1 MALLIQQ
8 TLAAKQAI
16 TAPSRAQAKRIN
28 TILTVSALIGM
39 VSLSA
44 CQTAPTAIKT
54 SSLQTLPSITQ
65 PTTAQRATSKQSTTK
80 QSTVQ
85 QTKTQQTKT
94 QQTKTQQTT
103 ANQAPV
109 IENRNNESNDYKG
122 DVYTLEPYTPP
133 EQPTATNPLTE
144 ATPVYTPSTQS
155 PIVTQP
161 DSHDAIILTPSR
173 EDYMIPEPSL
183 PSHSE
188 LLERARQ
195 NSQQRTHQSTAN
207 NSNLPAFRN
216 LMQVG
221 TEQLKSGNLNG
232 AESSFTRAQR
242 LAPKSSAVYF
252 YLAQVAL
259 KKNQPRKAEAMARRG
274 LTVAQDSNRRRA
286 LWQIILQSGQA
297 QGNARVVKEA
307 KQALR

>member
-8 TLAAKQAI
+8 TVAAKQSI

-28 TILTVSALIGM
+28 TILTVTALIGM
-39 VSLSA
+39 LSLSA

-54 SSLQTLPSITQ
+54 SSVQTLPSITQ
-65 PTTAQRATSKQSTTK
+65 PTTAQQATSKQSTAK

-85 QTKTQQTKT
+85 QTKTQQI
-94 QQTKTQQTT
+94 T
-103 ANQAPV
+103 ATQAPV
-109 IENRNNESNDYKG
+109 LENRTNESNDYKG

-144 ATPVYTPSTQS
+144 ATPFYTPSTQS

-195 NSQQRTHQSTAN
+195 NSQQRTQQSTAS

-221 TEQLKSGNLNG
+221 TEQLKAGNLNG

-252 YLAQVAL
+252 YLGQVAL

-274 LTVAQDSNRRRA
+274 LTVAQDSSRRRA

>member
-1 MALLIQQ
+1 MALFIQQ
-8 TLAAKQAI
+8 TVAAKQAI
-16 TAPSRAQAKRIN
+16 TAQATKQTKQTKLIN
-28 TILTVSALIGM
+28 SIVTVSALIGM
-39 VSLSA
+39 LSLSA
-44 CQTAPTAIKT
+44 CQTAPTVMKT
-54 SSLQTLPSITQ
+54 SPVQTLPSVTKQPSTATQ
-65 PTTAQRATSKQSTTK
+65 APIVKNSTHATS
-80 QSTVQ
+80 
-85 QTKTQQTKT
+85 
-94 QQTKTQQTT
+94 
-103 ANQAPV
+103 PY
-109 IENRNNESNDYKG
+109 ESNDYE
-122 DVYTLEPYTPP
+122 DEAYEYPIEPYTPP

-155 PIVTQP
+155 PIITQP
-161 DSHDAIILTPSR
+161 DSPDSPDAIILTPSR
-173 EDYMIPEPSL
+173 EDYMISEPSI
-183 PSHSE
+183 PSHNE

-195 NSQQRTHQSTAN
+195 NSQQRSQQSTTN

-221 TEQLKSGNLNG
+221 TGQLKAGNLNG

-252 YLAQVAL
+252 YLGQVAL

-274 LTVAQDSNRRRA
+274 LTVSQDSSRRRA

-297 QGNARVVKEA
+297 QGNARVIKEA

>member
-1 MALLIQQ
+1 MALFIQQ
-8 TLAAKQAI
+8 TVATKQVI
-16 TAPSRAQAKRIN
+16 TAQATKQTKRIN
-28 TILTVSALIGM
+28 TIFTVSAVIGM
-39 VSLSA
+39 LSLSA
-44 CQTAPTAIKT
+44 CQTAPTVMKT
-54 SSLQTLPSITQ
+54 SPVQTSPSVTKQPSTATQ
-65 PTTAQRATSKQSTTK
+65 APIVKNSTHATS
-80 QSTVQ
+80 
-85 QTKTQQTKT
+85 
-94 QQTKTQQTT
+94 
-103 ANQAPV
+103 PY
-109 IENRNNESNDYKG
+109 ESNNYENEA
-122 DVYTLEPYTPP
+122 YEYSIEPYTPP

-144 ATPVYTPSTQS
+144 ATPVYTPADTRSTQS

-161 DSHDAIILTPSR
+161 DSPDAIILTPSR
-173 EDYMIPEPSL
+173 EDYMISEPSI
-183 PSHSE
+183 PSHNE

-195 NSQQRTHQSTAN
+195 NSQQRSQQSTTN

-221 TEQLKSGNLNG
+221 TGQLKAGNLNG

-252 YLAQVAL
+252 YLGQVAL

-274 LTVAQDSNRRRA
+274 LTVSQDSSRRRA

-297 QGNARVVKEA
+297 QGNARVIKEA

>member
-1 MALLIQQ
+1 MALFIQQ
-8 TLAAKQAI
+8 TVAAKQAI
-16 TAPSRAQAKRIN
+16 TAQATTQIKQTKLIN
-28 TILTVSALIGM
+28 SIVTVSALIGM
-39 VSLSA
+39 LSLSA
-44 CQTAPTAIKT
+44 CQTAPTVMKT
-54 SSLQTLPSITQ
+54 SAVQTSQ
-65 PTTAQRATSKQSTTK
+65 PINK
-80 QSTVQ
+80 
-85 QTKTQQTKT
+85 
-94 QQTKTQQTT
+94 QTT
-103 ANQAPV
+103 AKQPSTATQAPIV
-109 IENRNNESNDYKG
+109 KNSTHVTSPYESNDYE
-122 DVYTLEPYTPP
+122 DEAYEYPIEPYTPP

-161 DSHDAIILTPSR
+161 DSPDSPDAIILTPSR
-173 EDYMIPEPSL
+173 EDYMISEPSI
-183 PSHSE
+183 PSHNE

-195 NSQQRTHQSTAN
+195 NSQQRSQQSTTN

-221 TEQLKSGNLNG
+221 TGQLKAGNLNG

-252 YLAQVAL
+252 YLGQVAL

-274 LTVAQDSNRRRA
+274 LTVSQDSSRRRA

-297 QGNARVVKEA
+297 QGNARVIKEA

>member
-1 MALLIQQ
+1 MALFIQQ
-8 TLAAKQAI
+8 TVAAKQAI
-16 TAPSRAQAKRIN
+16 TAQATTQIKQTKLIN
-28 TILTVSALIGM
+28 SIVTVSALIGM
-39 VSLSA
+39 LSLSA
-44 CQTAPTAIKT
+44 CQTAPTVMKT
-54 SSLQTLPSITQ
+54 SPVQTLPSVTKQPSTATQ
-65 PTTAQRATSKQSTTK
+65 APIVKNSTHATS
-80 QSTVQ
+80 
-85 QTKTQQTKT
+85 
-94 QQTKTQQTT
+94 
-103 ANQAPV
+103 PY
-109 IENRNNESNDYKG
+109 ESNDYE
-122 DVYTLEPYTPP
+122 DEAYEYPIEPYTPP

-155 PIVTQP
+155 PIITQP
-161 DSHDAIILTPSR
+161 DSPDSPDAIILTPSR
-173 EDYMIPEPSL
+173 EDYMISEPSI
-183 PSHSE
+183 PSHNE

-195 NSQQRTHQSTAN
+195 NSQQRSQQSTTN

-221 TEQLKSGNLNG
+221 TGQLKAGNLNG

-252 YLAQVAL
+252 YLGQVAL

-274 LTVAQDSNRRRA
+274 LTVSQDNSRRRA

-297 QGNARVVKEA
+297 QGNARVIKEA

>member
-1 MALLIQQ
+1 MALFIQQ
-8 TLAAKQAI
+8 TVAAKQAI
-16 TAPSRAQAKRIN
+16 TAQATTQTKQTKCIN
-28 TILTVSALIGM
+28 TIVTVSALIGM
-39 VSLSA
+39 LSLSA
-44 CQTAPTAIKT
+44 CQTAPTVMKT
-54 SSLQTLPSITQ
+54 SPVQTSQ
-65 PTTAQRATSKQSTTK
+65 PINK
-80 QSTVQ
+80 
-85 QTKTQQTKT
+85 
-94 QQTKTQQTT
+94 QTT
-103 ANQAPV
+103 AKQPSTATQAPIV
-109 IENRNNESNDYKG
+109 KNSTHATSPYESNDYEDEG
-122 DVYTLEPYTPP
+122 YEYPIEPYTPP

-161 DSHDAIILTPSR
+161 DSPDSPDAIILTPSR
-173 EDYMIPEPSL
+173 EDYMISEPSI
-183 PSHSE
+183 PSHNE

-195 NSQQRTHQSTAN
+195 NSQQRSQQSTTN

-221 TEQLKSGNLNG
+221 TGQLKAGNLNG

-297 QGNARVVKEA
+297 QGNARVIKEA

>member
-1 MALLIQQ
+1 MALFIQQ
-8 TLAAKQAI
+8 TVAAKQAI
-16 TAPSRAQAKRIN
+16 TAQATTQIKQTKLIN
-28 TILTVSALIGM
+28 SIVTVSALIGM
-39 VSLSA
+39 LSLSA
-44 CQTAPTAIKT
+44 CQTAPTVMTT
-54 SSLQTLPSITQ
+54 SAVQTSQ
-65 PTTAQRATSKQSTTK
+65 PINK
-80 QSTVQ
+80 
-85 QTKTQQTKT
+85 
-94 QQTKTQQTT
+94 QTT
-103 ANQAPV
+103 AKQPSTATQAPIV
-109 IENRNNESNDYKG
+109 KNSTHATSPYESNDYE
-122 DVYTLEPYTPP
+122 DEAYEYPIEPYTPP

-144 ATPVYTPSTQS
+144 ATPVYTPADTPSTQS

-161 DSHDAIILTPSR
+161 DSHDGPDAIILTPSR
-173 EDYMIPEPSL
+173 EDYMISEPSI
-183 PSHSE
+183 PSHNE

-195 NSQQRTHQSTAN
+195 NSQQRSQQSTTN

-221 TEQLKSGNLNG
+221 TGQLKAGNLNG

-252 YLAQVAL
+252 YLGQVAL

-274 LTVAQDSNRRRA
+274 LTVSQDSSRRRA

-297 QGNARVVKEA
+297 QGNARVIKEA

>member
-1 MALLIQQ
+1 MALFIQQ
-8 TLAAKQAI
+8 TVATKQAI
-16 TAPSRAQAKRIN
+16 TAQATKQTKQTKLIN
-28 TILTVSALIGM
+28 SIFTVSAVIGM
-39 VSLSA
+39 LSLSA
-44 CQTAPTAIKT
+44 CQTAPTVMTT
-54 SSLQTLPSITQ
+54 SAVQTSPSVTKQPSTATQ
-65 PTTAQRATSKQSTTK
+65 APIVKNNTHATS
-80 QSTVQ
+80 
-85 QTKTQQTKT
+85 
-94 QQTKTQQTT
+94 
-103 ANQAPV
+103 PY
-109 IENRNNESNDYKG
+109 ESNDYE
-122 DVYTLEPYTPP
+122 DEAYEYPIEPYTPP

-144 ATPVYTPSTQS
+144 ATPVYTPADTPSTQS

-161 DSHDAIILTPSR
+161 DSPDAIILTPSR
-173 EDYMIPEPSL
+173 EDYMISEPSI
-183 PSHSE
+183 PSHNE

-195 NSQQRTHQSTAN
+195 NSQQRSQQSTTN

-221 TEQLKSGNLNG
+221 TGQLKAGNLNG

-252 YLAQVAL
+252 YLGQVAL

-274 LTVAQDSNRRRA
+274 LTVSQDSSRRRA

-297 QGNARVVKEA
+297 QGNARVIKEA

>member
-1 MALLIQQ
+1 MALFIQQ
-8 TLAAKQAI
+8 TVAAKQAI
-16 TAPSRAQAKRIN
+16 TAQATTQIKQTKLIN
-28 TILTVSALIGM
+28 SIVTVSALIGM
-39 VSLSA
+39 LSLSA
-44 CQTAPTAIKT
+44 CQTAPTVMTT
-54 SSLQTLPSITQ
+54 SAVQTSQ
-65 PTTAQRATSKQSTTK
+65 PINK
-80 QSTVQ
+80 
-85 QTKTQQTKT
+85 
-94 QQTKTQQTT
+94 QTT
-103 ANQAPV
+103 AKQPSTATQAPIV
-109 IENRNNESNDYKG
+109 KNSTHATSPYESNDYE
-122 DVYTLEPYTPP
+122 DEAYEYPIEPYTPP

-161 DSHDAIILTPSR
+161 DSPDSPDAIILTPSR
-173 EDYMIPEPSL
+173 EDYMISEPSI
-183 PSHSE
+183 PSHNE

-195 NSQQRTHQSTAN
+195 NSQQRSQQSTTN

-221 TEQLKSGNLNG
+221 TEQLKAGNLNG

-252 YLAQVAL
+252 YLGQVAL

-274 LTVAQDSNRRRA
+274 LTVSQDSSRRRA

-297 QGNARVVKEA
+297 QGNARVIKEA

>member
-1 MALLIQQ
+1 MALFIQQ
-8 TLAAKQAI
+8 TVAAKQAI
-16 TAPSRAQAKRIN
+16 TAQATTQTKRIN
-28 TILTVSALIGM
+28 TIFTVSAVIGM
-39 VSLSA
+39 LSLSA
-44 CQTAPTAIKT
+44 CQTAPTVMKT
-54 SSLQTLPSITQ
+54 SPVQTLPSVTKQPSTATQ
-65 PTTAQRATSKQSTTK
+65 APIVKNSTHATS
-80 QSTVQ
+80 
-85 QTKTQQTKT
+85 
-94 QQTKTQQTT
+94 
-103 ANQAPV
+103 PY
-109 IENRNNESNDYKG
+109 ESNDYE
-122 DVYTLEPYTPP
+122 DEAYEYPIEPYTPP

-161 DSHDAIILTPSR
+161 DSPDSPDAIILTPSR
-173 EDYMIPEPSL
+173 EDYMISEPSI
-183 PSHSE
+183 PSHNE

-195 NSQQRTHQSTAN
+195 NSQQRSQQSTTN

-221 TEQLKSGNLNG
+221 TGQLKAGNLNG

-252 YLAQVAL
+252 YLGQVAL

-274 LTVAQDSNRRRA
+274 LTVSQDSSRRRA

-297 QGNARVVKEA
+297 QGNARVIKEA

>member
-8 TLAAKQAI
+8 TVAAKQAI

-39 VSLSA
+39 LSLSA

-54 SSLQTLPSITQ
+54 SSTQTLPSTTQ
-65 PTTAQRATSKQSTTK
+65 PTTAQQATSKQPTAK
-80 QSTVQ
+80 QSTA
-85 QTKTQQTKT
+85 

-103 ANQAPV
+103 ATQAPV
-109 IENRNNESNDYKG
+109 LENRTNENNDYKG

-195 NSQQRTHQSTAN
+195 NSQQRTQQSTAN

-221 TEQLKSGNLNG
+221 TEQLKSGNLNS

-252 YLAQVAL
+252 YLGQVAL

-274 LTVAQDSNRRRA
+274 LTVAQDSSRRRA

>member
-8 TLAAKQAI
+8 TVTAKQAI
-16 TAPSRAQAKRIN
+16 TALSRAQAKRIN

-39 VSLSA
+39 LSLSA

-54 SSLQTLPSITQ
+54 SSAQTLPSITQ
-65 PTTAQRATSKQSTTK
+65 PTTAQQATSKQPTAK
-80 QSTVQ
+80 QSTA
-85 QTKTQQTKT
+85 

-103 ANQAPV
+103 ATQAPV
-109 IENRNNESNDYKG
+109 LENRTNESNDYKG
-122 DVYTLEPYTPP
+122 DVYTIEPYTPP

-144 ATPVYTPSTQS
+144 AMPVYTPSTQS

-195 NSQQRTHQSTAN
+195 NSQQRTQQSTAN

-221 TEQLKSGNLNG
+221 TEQLKASNLNG

-274 LTVAQDSNRRRA
+274 LTVAQDSSRRRA

>member
-8 TLAAKQAI
+8 TVAAKQSI

-28 TILTVSALIGM
+28 TILTVTALIGM
-39 VSLSA
+39 LSLSA

-54 SSLQTLPSITQ
+54 SSVQTLPSITQ
-65 PTTAQRATSKQSTTK
+65 PTTAQQATSKQSTAK

-85 QTKTQQTKT
+85 QTKTQQI
-94 QQTKTQQTT
+94 T
-103 ANQAPV
+103 ATQAPV
-109 IENRNNESNDYKG
+109 LENRTNESNDYKG

-195 NSQQRTHQSTAN
+195 NSKQRTQQSTAN

-221 TEQLKSGNLNG
+221 TEQLKAGNLNG

-297 QGNARVVKEA
+297 QGNARVIKEA

>member
-1 MALLIQQ
+1 MALFIQQ
-8 TLAAKQAI
+8 TVAAKQAI
-16 TAPSRAQAKRIN
+16 TAQATKQTKLIN
-28 TILTVSALIGM
+28 SIVTVSALIGM
-39 VSLSA
+39 LSLSA
-44 CQTAPTAIKT
+44 CQTAPTVMTT
-54 SSLQTLPSITQ
+54 SAVQTSQ
-65 PTTAQRATSKQSTTK
+65 PINK
-80 QSTVQ
+80 
-85 QTKTQQTKT
+85 
-94 QQTKTQQTT
+94 QTT
-103 ANQAPV
+103 AKQPSTATQAPIV
-109 IENRNNESNDYKG
+109 KSSTHATSPYESNDYE
-122 DVYTLEPYTPP
+122 DEAYEYPIEPYTPP

-144 ATPVYTPSTQS
+144 ATPVYTPAYTPSTQS

-161 DSHDAIILTPSR
+161 DSHDGSDAIILTPSR
-173 EDYMIPEPSL
+173 EDYMISEPSI
-183 PSHSE
+183 PSHNE

-195 NSQQRTHQSTAN
+195 NSQQRSQQSTTN

-221 TEQLKSGNLNG
+221 TGQLKAGNLNG

-252 YLAQVAL
+252 YLGQVAL

-274 LTVAQDSNRRRA
+274 LTVSQDSSRRRA

-297 QGNARVVKEA
+297 QDNARVIKEA

>member
-1 MALLIQQ
+1 MALFIQQ
-8 TLAAKQAI
+8 TVAAKQAI
-16 TAPSRAQAKRIN
+16 TAQATTQIKQTKLIN
-28 TILTVSALIGM
+28 SIVTVSALIGM
-39 VSLSA
+39 LSLSA
-44 CQTAPTAIKT
+44 CQTAPTVMTT
-54 SSLQTLPSITQ
+54 SAVQTSQ
-65 PTTAQRATSKQSTTK
+65 PINK
-80 QSTVQ
+80 
-85 QTKTQQTKT
+85 
-94 QQTKTQQTT
+94 QTT
-103 ANQAPV
+103 AKQPSTATQAPIV
-109 IENRNNESNDYKG
+109 KNSTHATGPYESNDYE
-122 DVYTLEPYTPP
+122 DEAYEYPIEPYTPP

-161 DSHDAIILTPSR
+161 DSPDSPDAIILTPSR
-173 EDYMIPEPSL
+173 EDYMISEPSI
-183 PSHSE
+183 PSHNE

-195 NSQQRTHQSTAN
+195 NSQQRSQQSTTN

-221 TEQLKSGNLNG
+221 TGQLKAGNLNG

-252 YLAQVAL
+252 YLGQVAL

-274 LTVAQDSNRRRA
+274 LTVSQDSSRRRA

-297 QGNARVVKEA
+297 QGNARVIKEA

>member
-1 MALLIQQ
+1 MALFIQQ
-8 TLAAKQAI
+8 TVATKQAI
-16 TAPSRAQAKRIN
+16 TAQATTQKKRIN
-28 TILTVSALIGM
+28 TIFTVSAVIGM
-39 VSLSA
+39 LSLSA
-44 CQTAPTAIKT
+44 CQTASTVMKT
-54 SSLQTLPSITQ
+54 SPVQTSPSVTKQPSTATQ
-65 PTTAQRATSKQSTTK
+65 APIVKNSTHATS
-80 QSTVQ
+80 
-85 QTKTQQTKT
+85 
-94 QQTKTQQTT
+94 
-103 ANQAPV
+103 PY
-109 IENRNNESNDYKG
+109 ESNDYE
-122 DVYTLEPYTPP
+122 DEAYEYPIEPYTPP

-155 PIVTQP
+155 PIITQP
-161 DSHDAIILTPSR
+161 DSPDSPDAIILTPSR
-173 EDYMIPEPSL
+173 EDYMISEPSI
-183 PSHSE
+183 PSHNE

-195 NSQQRTHQSTAN
+195 NSQQRSQQSTTN

-221 TEQLKSGNLNG
+221 TGQLKAGNLNG

-252 YLAQVAL
+252 YLGQVAL

-274 LTVAQDSNRRRA
+274 LTVSQDSSRRRA

-297 QGNARVVKEA
+297 QGNARVIKEA

>member
-1 MALLIQQ
+1 MALFIQQ
-8 TLAAKQAI
+8 TVAAKQAI
-16 TAPSRAQAKRIN
+16 TAQATTQTKRIN
-28 TILTVSALIGM
+28 TIFTVSAVIGM
-39 VSLSA
+39 LSLSA
-44 CQTAPTAIKT
+44 CQTAPTVMKT
-54 SSLQTLPSITQ
+54 SPVQTSPSVTKQPSTATQ
-65 PTTAQRATSKQSTTK
+65 APIVKNSTHATS
-80 QSTVQ
+80 
-85 QTKTQQTKT
+85 
-94 QQTKTQQTT
+94 
-103 ANQAPV
+103 PY
-109 IENRNNESNDYKG
+109 ESNDYK
-122 DVYTLEPYTPP
+122 DEAYTPP

-161 DSHDAIILTPSR
+161 DSPDALILTPSR
-173 EDYMIPEPSL
+173 EDYMISEPSIS
-183 PSHSE
+183 SHNE

-195 NSQQRTHQSTAN
+195 NSQQRSQQSTTN

-221 TEQLKSGNLNG
+221 TGQLKAGNLNG

-252 YLAQVAL
+252 YLGQVAL

-274 LTVAQDSNRRRA
+274 LTVSQDSSRRRA

-297 QGNARVVKEA
+297 QGNARVIKEA

>member
-1 MALLIQQ
+1 MALFIQQ
-8 TLAAKQAI
+8 TVATKQAI
-16 TAPSRAQAKRIN
+16 TAQATKQKQTRLIN
-28 TILTVSALIGM
+28 SIFTVSAVIGM
-39 VSLSA
+39 LSLSA
-44 CQTAPTAIKT
+44 CQTAPTVMTT
-54 SSLQTLPSITQ
+54 SAVQTSQ
-65 PTTAQRATSKQSTTK
+65 PINK
-80 QSTVQ
+80 
-85 QTKTQQTKT
+85 
-94 QQTKTQQTT
+94 QTT
-103 ANQAPV
+103 AKQPSTATQAPIV
-109 IENRNNESNDYKG
+109 KNSTHATSPYESNDYE
-122 DVYTLEPYTPP
+122 DEAYEYPIEPYTPP

-161 DSHDAIILTPSR
+161 DSPDAIILTPSR
-173 EDYMIPEPSL
+173 EDYMISEPSI
-183 PSHSE
+183 PSHNE

-195 NSQQRTHQSTAN
+195 NSQQRSQQSTTN

-221 TEQLKSGNLNG
+221 TGQLKAGNLNG

-252 YLAQVAL
+252 YLGQVAL

-274 LTVAQDSNRRRA
+274 LTVSQDSSRRRA

-297 QGNARVVKEA
+297 QGNARVIKEA

>member
-1 MALLIQQ
+1 MALFIQQ
-8 TLAAKQAI
+8 TVATKQAI
-16 TAPSRAQAKRIN
+16 TAQATTQTKRIN
-28 TILTVSALIGM
+28 TIVTVSAVIGM
-39 VSLSA
+39 LSLSA
-44 CQTAPTAIKT
+44 CQTAPTVMKT
-54 SSLQTLPSITQ
+54 SAVQTSQ
-65 PTTAQRATSKQSTTK
+65 PINK
-80 QSTVQ
+80 
-85 QTKTQQTKT
+85 
-94 QQTKTQQTT
+94 QTT
-103 ANQAPV
+103 AKQPSTATQAPIV
-109 IENRNNESNDYKG
+109 KNSTHATSPYESNDYE
-122 DVYTLEPYTPP
+122 DEAYEYPIEPYTPP

-161 DSHDAIILTPSR
+161 DSPDSPDAIILTPSR
-173 EDYMIPEPSL
+173 EDYMISEPSI
-183 PSHSE
+183 PSHNE

-195 NSQQRTHQSTAN
+195 NSQQRSQQSMTN

-221 TEQLKSGNLNG
+221 TGQLKAGNLNG

-252 YLAQVAL
+252 YLGQVAL

-274 LTVAQDSNRRRA
+274 LTVSQDSSRRRA

-297 QGNARVVKEA
+297 QGNARVIKEA